1 MVRSRMF
8 LGAVLAILIVLGPG
22 VSLGN
27 GSTLSPG
34 DILVA
39 DQGTGTI
46 RHYSAIGTDLG
57 AFASGLASPSWIAAD
72 TSGNVYVSEYGGN
85 RVRKLSPS
93 GVTLLAITTAY
104 TPGGVA
110 IGSDGTIY
118 VAHYDAGSVHHYSPD
133 GADLGIFAS
142 YAGCA
147 TGCGTDFIKFDA
159 AGNLYVGDFQP
170 VGRVRVISPTGV
182 DLGNFITVDGVEGL
196 AFDTQGN
203 LYVGNFLHF
212 IIKKFS
218 PSGTDLGTLAT
229 LGDPGSAYGL
239 AFDSEGNLYAANF
252 AAANIRKY
260 SPTGVDLGIFA
271 SVGLAGP
278 RDLVVVPF
286 GGPTS
291 KDECKDGSWEAF
303 DFPRTFKNQGDC
315 IQFVE
320 TGK

>member
-8 LGAVLAILIVLGPG
+8 LGAVLAILIVLGLG

-85 RVRKLSPS
+85 RVRKFSPS
-93 GVTLLAITTAY
+93 GATLLAITTAY

-110 IGSDGTIY
+110 IGGDGT
-118 VAHYDAGSVHHYSPD
+118 
-133 GADLGIFAS
+133 
-142 YAGCA
+142 
-147 TGCGTDFIKFDA
+147 
-159 AGNLYVGDFQP
+159 
-170 VGRVRVISPTGV
+170 
-182 DLGNFITVDGVEGL
+182 
-196 AFDTQGN
+196 
-203 LYVGNFLHF
+203 

-218 PSGTDLGTLAT
+218 PMGTDLGTFAT
-229 LGDPGSAYGL
+229 LGDPGSAYGMV
-239 AFDSEGNLYAANF
+239 FDGEGNLYAANF

-260 SPTGVDLGIFA
+260 SPAGVDLGMFA

-291 KDECKDGSWEAF
+291 KDECKDGGWEAF